1 MEEET
6 PIKGLTKWFK
16 GLNTKSTSKLLL
28 VYGESGIG
36 KTYFIES
43 HLSKKLKLKPLTNDK
58 IDQLMDEKPSNYS
71 SFLSLFFDVITF
83 DDIDDKKKIMVINEK
98 TLYNF
103 EKCSKIIIKLIDDSI
118 KLNYPMIIIID
129 SEHKKLI
136 SNLEKKAITIR
147 FNKPGNDEVKKIL
160 NMILIKNN
168 ISDKIDPR
176 TKGKISNTLNNKICE
191 LSNNNLN
198 KVFVLVNNLINNYCD
213 IVNDS
218 KVITKNNFIE
228 FLKDTVENNNK
239 NNIYV
244 SNYKLLTKYE
254 SIEQAMELYNND
266 NIDNPLIMEES
277 YTQKIIAYENANG
290 TIEPIKDIVV
300 RLTKS
305 FTYSNLIDTY
315 IYNSQQW
322 TNLKRIYGYFSCVL
336 PSYLL
341 SKIEIDYSP
350 NVKFLSDM
358 NKTSIQ
364 KINTK
369 QIFNVYEN
377 FDIINIDYYIYIGN
391 YIKSII
397 SQCSDGKKDNKL
409 LIKKFNEFV
418 KYYKIN
424 QSTIERLLK
433 INKLDLVQIK
443 INKSLEEVKHDIINE
458 TIKVVDRYEWN
469 TDN

>member
-16 GLNTKSTSKLLL
+16 GLNNKSTSKLLL

-43 HLSKKLKLKPLTNDK
+43 HLSKKLRLKPLTNDK

-118 KLNYPMIIIID
+118 RLNYPIIIIID

-136 SNLEKKAITIR
+136 SNLEKKVITIR
-147 FNKPGNDEVKKIL
+147 FNKPSNDEIKKIL

-168 ISDKIDPR
+168 ISDKINPR
-176 TKGKISNTLNNKICE
+176 NKGRISNTLNNKICE

-290 TIEPIKDIVV
+290 TIEPIKDIVI

-391 YIKSII
+391 YVKSII

-443 INKSLEEVKHDIINE
+443 INKSLDQLFI
-458 TIKVVDRYEWN
+458 
-469 TDN
+469 

>member
-43 HLSKKLKLKPLTNDK
+43 HLSTKLKLKPLTNDK

-83 DDIDDKKKIMVINEK
+83 DDVDDKKKIMVINEK

-147 FNKPGNDEVKKIL
+147 FTKPSNDEVKKIL

-176 TKGKISNTLNNKICE
+176 TKGRISNTLNNKICE

-397 SQCSDGKKDNKL
+397 SQCSEGKKDNKL

-443 INKSLEEVKHDIINE
+443 INKSLDQLFI
-458 TIKVVDRYEWN
+458 
-469 TDN
+469 

>member
-6 PIKGLTKWFK
+6 PIKGLTRWFK
-16 GLNTKSTSKLLL
+16 GLNDKSSSKLLL
-28 VYGESGIG
+28 IHGESGIG

-58 IDQLMDEKPSNYS
+58 IDELMDEKPSNYS

-98 TLYNF
+98 ILYNF

-118 KLNYPMIIIID
+118 KLNYPIVIIID

-147 FNKPGNDEVKKIL
+147 FNKPSNDEVKKIL

-168 ISDKIDPR
+168 ISDKINPR
-176 TKGKISNTLNNKICE
+176 NKGRISNTLNNKICE

-198 KVFVLVNNLINNYCD
+198 KVFVLINNLINNYCD
-213 IVNDS
+213 FVNDS
-218 KVITKNNFIE
+218 KVITKNSFIE

-254 SIEQAMELYNND
+254 SIDNAMELYNND

-277 YTQKIIAYENANG
+277 YSQKIIAYENANG
-290 TIEPIKDIVV
+290 TIEPIKDIIL

-341 SKIEIDYSP
+341 SKIEVDYSP

-397 SQCSDGKKDNKL
+397 SQCVDCKNKDNHYHL

-433 INKLDLVQIK
+433 INKLDLNQIK
-443 INKSLEEVKHDIINE
+443 INKSLDQLFI
-458 TIKVVDRYEWN
+458 
-469 TDN
+469 

>member
-118 KLNYPMIIIID
+118 KLNYPIIIIID

-198 KVFVLVNNLINNYCD
+198 KVFVFVNNLINNYCD

-443 INKSLEEVKHDIINE
+443 INKSLDQLFI
-458 TIKVVDRYEWN
+458 
-469 TDN
+469 

>member
-16 GLNTKSTSKLLL
+16 GLNNKSTSKLLL

-83 DDIDDKKKIMVINEK
+83 DDVDDKKKIMVINEK

-118 KLNYPMIIIID
+118 KLNYPIIIIID

-136 SNLEKKAITIR
+136 TNLEKKAITIR

-168 ISDKIDPR
+168 ISDKINPR
-176 TKGKISNTLNNKICE
+176 NKGKISNTLNNKICE

-443 INKSLEEVKHDIINE
+443 INKSLDQLFI
-458 TIKVVDRYEWN
+458 
-469 TDN
+469 

>member
-136 SNLEKKAITIR
+136 TNLEKKAITIR
-147 FNKPGNDEVKKIL
+147 FNKPSNDEIKKIL

-397 SQCSDGKKDNKL
+397 SQCSEGKKDNKL

-443 INKSLEEVKHDIINE
+443 INKSLDQLFI
-458 TIKVVDRYEWN
+458 
-469 TDN
+469 

>member
-16 GLNTKSTSKLLL
+16 GLNTNSTSKLLL

-103 EKCSKIIIKLIDDSI
+103 EKCSKIIIKLIDDST

-443 INKSLEEVKHDIINE
+443 INKSLDQLFI
-458 TIKVVDRYEWN
+458 
-469 TDN
+469 

>member
-147 FNKPGNDEVKKIL
+147 FNKPSNDEIKKIL

-397 SQCSDGKKDNKL
+397 SQCSDGKKHNKL

-443 INKSLEEVKHDIINE
+443 INKSLDQLFI
-458 TIKVVDRYEWN
+458 
-469 TDN
+469 

>member
-43 HLSKKLKLKPLTNDK
+43 HLSNKLKLKPLTNDK

-83 DDIDDKKKIMVINEK
+83 DDVDDKKKIMVINEK

-443 INKSLEEVKHDIINE
+443 INKSLDQLFI
-458 TIKVVDRYEWN
+458 
-469 TDN
+469 

>member
-290 TIEPIKDIVV
+290 TIEPIKDIIV

-443 INKSLEEVKHDIINE
+443 INKSLDQLFI
-458 TIKVVDRYEWN
+458 
-469 TDN
+469 

>member
-83 DDIDDKKKIMVINEK
+83 DDVDDKKKIMVINEK

-147 FNKPGNDEVKKIL
+147 FNKPSNDEVKKIL

-228 FLKDTVENNNK
+228 FVKDTVENNNK

-443 INKSLEEVKHDIINE
+443 INKSLDQLFI
-458 TIKVVDRYEWN
+458 
-469 TDN
+469 

>member
-147 FNKPGNDEVKKIL
+147 FNKPGNDEIKKIL

-176 TKGKISNTLNNKICE
+176 TKGRISNTLNNKICE

-198 KVFVLVNNLINNYCD
+198 KVFVLINNLINNYCD

-443 INKSLEEVKHDIINE
+443 INKSLDQLFI
-458 TIKVVDRYEWN
+458 
-469 TDN
+469 

>member
-118 KLNYPMIIIID
+118 RLNYPIIIIID

-443 INKSLEEVKHDIINE
+443 INKSLDQLFI
-458 TIKVVDRYEWN
+458 
-469 TDN
+469 

>member
-58 IDQLMDEKPSNYS
+58 IDQLLDEKPSNYS

-118 KLNYPMIIIID
+118 KLNYPIIIIID

-443 INKSLEEVKHDIINE
+443 INKSLDQLFI
-458 TIKVVDRYEWN
+458 
-469 TDN
+469 

>member
-118 KLNYPMIIIID
+118 RLNYPMIIIID

-147 FNKPGNDEVKKIL
+147 FNKPGNDEIKKIL

-176 TKGKISNTLNNKICE
+176 TKGRISNTLNNKICE

-198 KVFVLVNNLINNYCD
+198 KVFVLINNLINNYCD

-443 INKSLEEVKHDIINE
+443 INKSLDQLFI
-458 TIKVVDRYEWN
+458 
-469 TDN
+469 

>member
-83 DDIDDKKKIMVINEK
+83 DDVDDKKKIMVINEK

-198 KVFVLVNNLINNYCD
+198 KVFVLVDNLINNYCD

-397 SQCSDGKKDNKL
+397 SQCSDSKKDNKL

-443 INKSLEEVKHDIINE
+443 INKSLDQLFI
-458 TIKVVDRYEWN
+458 
-469 TDN
+469 

>member
-58 IDQLMDEKPSNYS
+58 IDQLLDEKPSNYS

-83 DDIDDKKKIMVINEK
+83 DDVDDKKKIMVINEK

-147 FNKPGNDEVKKIL
+147 FNKPSNDEVKKIL

-176 TKGKISNTLNNKICE
+176 TKGRISNTLNNKICE

-443 INKSLEEVKHDIINE
+443 INKSLDQLFI
-458 TIKVVDRYEWN
+458 
-469 TDN
+469 

>member
-58 IDQLMDEKPSNYS
+58 IDQLLDEKPSNYS

-83 DDIDDKKKIMVINEK
+83 DDVDDKKKIMVINEK

-118 KLNYPMIIIID
+118 KLNYPIIIIID

-136 SNLEKKAITIR
+136 TNLEKKAITIR

-168 ISDKIDPR
+168 ISDKINPR
-176 TKGKISNTLNNKICE
+176 TKGRISNTLNNKICE

-198 KVFVLVNNLINNYCD
+198 KVFILVNNLINNYCD

-244 SNYKLLTKYE
+244 SNYKLLIKYE
-254 SIEQAMELYNND
+254 SIDNAMELYNND
-266 NIDNPLIMEES
+266 NINNPLIMEES

-397 SQCSDGKKDNKL
+397 SQCSEGKKDNKL

-443 INKSLEEVKHDIINE
+443 INKSLDQLFI
-458 TIKVVDRYEWN
+458 
-469 TDN
+469 

>member
-58 IDQLMDEKPSNYS
+58 IDQLMDEKTSNYS

-118 KLNYPMIIIID
+118 KLNYPIIIIID

-443 INKSLEEVKHDIINE
+443 INKSLDQLFI
-458 TIKVVDRYEWN
+458 
-469 TDN
+469 

>member
-83 DDIDDKKKIMVINEK
+83 DDVDDKKKIMVINEK

-397 SQCSDGKKDNKL
+397 SQCSEGKKNNKL

-443 INKSLEEVKHDIINE
+443 INKSLDQLFI
-458 TIKVVDRYEWN
+458 
-469 TDN
+469 

>member
-118 KLNYPMIIIID
+118 RLNYPMIIIID

-147 FNKPGNDEVKKIL
+147 FNKPSNDEIKKIL

-168 ISDKIDPR
+168 ISDKINPR

-443 INKSLEEVKHDIINE
+443 INKSLDQLFI
-458 TIKVVDRYEWN
+458 
-469 TDN
+469 

>member
-147 FNKPGNDEVKKIL
+147 FNKPSNDEVKKIL

-397 SQCSDGKKDNKL
+397 SQCSEGKKDNKL

-443 INKSLEEVKHDIINE
+443 INKSLDQLFI
-458 TIKVVDRYEWN
+458 
-469 TDN
+469 

>member
-443 INKSLEEVKHDIINE
+443 INKSLDQLFI
-458 TIKVVDRYEWN
+458 
-469 TDN
+469 

>member
-58 IDQLMDEKPSNYS
+58 IDQLLDEKPSNYS

-443 INKSLEEVKHDIINE
+443 INKSLDQLFI
-458 TIKVVDRYEWN
+458 
-469 TDN
+469 

>member
-83 DDIDDKKKIMVINEK
+83 DDVDDKKKIMVINEK

-397 SQCSDGKKDNKL
+397 SQCSDSKKDNKL

-443 INKSLEEVKHDIINE
+443 INKSLDQLFI
-458 TIKVVDRYEWN
+458 
-469 TDN
+469 

>member
-118 KLNYPMIIIID
+118 RLNYPMIIIID

-147 FNKPGNDEVKKIL
+147 FNKPSNDEVKKIL

-397 SQCSDGKKDNKL
+397 SQCSDSKKDNKL

-443 INKSLEEVKHDIINE
+443 INKSLDQLFI
-458 TIKVVDRYEWN
+458 
-469 TDN
+469 

>member
-118 KLNYPMIIIID
+118 KLNYPIIIIID

-147 FNKPGNDEVKKIL
+147 FNKPSNDEIKKIL

-168 ISDKIDPR
+168 ISDKINPR
-176 TKGKISNTLNNKICE
+176 NKGRISNTLNNKICE

-213 IVNDS
+213 FVNDS

-254 SIEQAMELYNND
+254 SIDNAMELYNND

-277 YTQKIIAYENANG
+277 YTQKIIAYENTNG
-290 TIEPIKDIVV
+290 TIEPIKDIIL

-397 SQCSDGKKDNKL
+397 SQCSEGKKNNQL

-443 INKSLEEVKHDIINE
+443 INKSLDQLFI
-458 TIKVVDRYEWN
+458 
-469 TDN
+469 

>member
-16 GLNTKSTSKLLL
+16 GLNNKSTSKLLL

-43 HLSKKLKLKPLTNDK
+43 HLSKKLRLKPLTNDK

-71 SFLSLFFDVITF
+71 SFLLLFFDVITF

-118 KLNYPMIIIID
+118 RLNYPIIIIID

-136 SNLEKKAITIR
+136 SNLEKKAITIK
-147 FNKPGNDEVKKIL
+147 FNKPSNDEIKKIL

-168 ISDKIDPR
+168 ISDKINPR
-176 TKGKISNTLNNKICE
+176 NKGRISNTLNNKICE

-290 TIEPIKDIVV
+290 TIEPIKDIVI

-391 YIKSII
+391 YVKSII

-443 INKSLEEVKHDIINE
+443 INKSLDQLFI
-458 TIKVVDRYEWN
+458 
-469 TDN
+469 

>member
-43 HLSKKLKLKPLTNDK
+43 HLSKKLKLKTLTNDK

-118 KLNYPMIIIID
+118 RLNYPMIIIID

-147 FNKPGNDEVKKIL
+147 FNKPSNDEIKKIL

-277 YTQKIIAYENANG
+277 YTQKIIAYENAYE

-443 INKSLEEVKHDIINE
+443 INKSLDQLFI
-458 TIKVVDRYEWN
+458 
-469 TDN
+469 

>member
-103 EKCSKIIIKLIDDSI
+103 EKCIKIIIKLIDDSI
-118 KLNYPMIIIID
+118 KLNYPIIIIID

-136 SNLEKKAITIR
+136 TNLEKKAITIR

-213 IVNDS
+213 IINDS

-397 SQCSDGKKDNKL
+397 SQCSDSKKDNKL

-443 INKSLEEVKHDIINE
+443 INKSLDQLFI
-458 TIKVVDRYEWN
+458 
-469 TDN
+469 

>member
-118 KLNYPMIIIID
+118 KLNYPIIIIID

-136 SNLEKKAITIR
+136 TNLEKKAITIR
-147 FNKPGNDEVKKIL
+147 FNKPTNDEVKKIL

-397 SQCSDGKKDNKL
+397 SQCSDSKKDNKL

-443 INKSLEEVKHDIINE
+443 INKSLDQLFI
-458 TIKVVDRYEWN
+458 
-469 TDN
+469 

>member
-16 GLNTKSTSKLLL
+16 GLNTKSISKLLL
-28 VYGESGIG
+28 VYGESGIR

-71 SFLSLFFDVITF
+71 SFLSLFFAVITF
-83 DDIDDKKKIMVINEK
+83 DDVDDKKKIMVINEK

-443 INKSLEEVKHDIINE
+443 INKSLDQLFI
-458 TIKVVDRYEWN
+458 
-469 TDN
+469 

>member
-1 MEEET
+1 
-6 PIKGLTKWFK
+6 
-16 GLNTKSTSKLLL
+16 
-28 VYGESGIG
+28 
-36 KTYFIES
+36 
-43 HLSKKLKLKPLTNDK
+43 
-58 IDQLMDEKPSNYS
+58 MDEKPSNYS

-118 KLNYPMIIIID
+118 KLNYPIIIIID

-136 SNLEKKAITIR
+136 LNLEKKAITIR
-147 FNKPGNDEVKKIL
+147 FNKPNNDEIKKIL

-168 ISDKIDPR
+168 ISDKINPR
-176 TKGKISNTLNNKICE
+176 NKGRISNTLNNKICE

-254 SIEQAMELYNND
+254 SIDNAMELYNND

-277 YTQKIIAYENANG
+277 YTQKIIAYENTNG
-290 TIEPIKDIVV
+290 TIEPIKDIIL

-397 SQCSDGKKDNKL
+397 SQCSEGKKDNQL

-433 INKLDLVQIK
+433 INKLDLIQIK
-443 INKSLEEVKHDIINE
+443 INKSLDQLFI
-458 TIKVVDRYEWN
+458 
-469 TDN
+469 

>member
-118 KLNYPMIIIID
+118 KLNYPIIIIID

-147 FNKPGNDEVKKIL
+147 FNKPGNDDVKKIL

-168 ISDKIDPR
+168 ISDKINPR
-176 TKGKISNTLNNKICE
+176 NKGRISNTLNNKICE

-443 INKSLEEVKHDIINE
+443 INKSLDQLFI
-458 TIKVVDRYEWN
+458 
-469 TDN
+469 

>member
-118 KLNYPMIIIID
+118 KLNYPIIIIID

-136 SNLEKKAITIR
+136 TNLEKKAITIR

-213 IVNDS
+213 IINDS

-397 SQCSDGKKDNKL
+397 SQCSDSKKDNKL

-443 INKSLEEVKHDIINE
+443 INKSLDQLFI
-458 TIKVVDRYEWN
+458 
-469 TDN
+469 

>member
-213 IVNDS
+213 IINDS

-443 INKSLEEVKHDIINE
+443 INKSLDQLFI
-458 TIKVVDRYEWN
+458 
-469 TDN
+469 

>member
-16 GLNTKSTSKLLL
+16 GLNNKSTSKLLL

-118 KLNYPMIIIID
+118 RLNYPIIIIID

-147 FNKPGNDEVKKIL
+147 FNKPSNDEIKKIL

-168 ISDKIDPR
+168 ISDKINPR
-176 TKGKISNTLNNKICE
+176 NKGRISNTLNNKICE

-290 TIEPIKDIVV
+290 TIEPIKDIVI

-391 YIKSII
+391 YVKSII

-443 INKSLEEVKHDIINE
+443 INKSLDQLFI
-458 TIKVVDRYEWN
+458 
-469 TDN
+469 

>member
-58 IDQLMDEKPSNYS
+58 IDQLLDEKPSNYS

-118 KLNYPMIIIID
+118 KLNYPIIIIID

-147 FNKPGNDEVKKIL
+147 FNKPSNDEIKKIL

-397 SQCSDGKKDNKL
+397 SQCSEGKKDNKL

-443 INKSLEEVKHDIINE
+443 INKSLDQLFI
-458 TIKVVDRYEWN
+458 
-469 TDN
+469 

>member
-16 GLNTKSTSKLLL
+16 GLNNKSTSKLLL

-43 HLSKKLKLKPLTNDK
+43 HLSKKLRLKPLTNDK

-118 KLNYPMIIIID
+118 RLNYPIIIIID

-147 FNKPGNDEVKKIL
+147 FNKPSNDEIKKIL

-168 ISDKIDPR
+168 ISDKINPR
-176 TKGKISNTLNNKICE
+176 NKGRISNTLNNKICE

-290 TIEPIKDIVV
+290 TIEPIKDIVI

-391 YIKSII
+391 YVKSII

-443 INKSLEEVKHDIINE
+443 INKSLDQLFI
-458 TIKVVDRYEWN
+458 
-469 TDN
+469 